1 MDELTEMI
9 ADAKAEEEV
18 RAEQINKRIAE
29 PKPSMVTIPL
39 AEYNGL
45 RDSYRDL
52 SLIISVLMDDLEV
65 DESGQVRYIDLYD
78 KKDEILTILRRLY
91 PNARKW

>member
-52 SLIISVLMDDLEV
+52 SLIMSVLMNDLDI
-65 DESGQVRYIDLYD
+65 DESGRVSYINLYG
-78 KKDEILTILRRLY
+78 KEDEILMLLRRLY